1 MGGTIRSLGADART
15 EDLTEADVS
24 TIHQMC
30 TVAGFDHIDAANV
43 TKVVS
48 AKQLYNFDALK
59 NQRY

>member
-1 MGGTIRSLGADART
+1 
-15 EDLTEADVS
+15 
-24 TIHQMC
+24 MC
-30 TVAGFDHIDAANV
+30 GVAGFDHIDAENV